1 MRKHTI
7 LALVFLFLMTFA
19 ASAEDATVISGIPK
33 NPKEIPASPAFQIKA
48 YRMKQNPELAIIIT
62 SALAS
67 HLDRVGNGQV
77 LHIDENYI
85 ERFMGTVDEADSDM
99 TMFDEHIVFSY
110 RVEGSLIG
118 KFTLKLEFEPFYR
131 YVNNQTDYSSRI
143 NCAYE
148 IGNETYVFNNP
159 GSASGFSIS
168 RDESNQKQIAKH
180 RVPLDDDVSFGS
192 LSRTW
197 DVSGNEGVQVPGW
210 SVRGA
215 IALDI
220 GPTTYNAETTPY
232 GTYRSQVK
240 LTLTTG
246 V

>member
-197 DVSGNEGVQVPGW
+197 DVSGNGVQVPGW